1 MNNVIVIGGN
11 HHNTLS
17 VLRALGESLHTNA
30 SNATTV
36 VMGGVDCISA

>member
-17 VLRALGESLHTNA
+17 VLRALGEYLHARA
-30 SNATTV
+30 SDATYV
-36 VMGGVDCISA
+36 VRGG